1 LQERRVNAAVE
12 MNPTRARFEAFR
24 AMTPEQRRARALE
37 AQAAEDRAYR
47 AVQVREA
54 ERALSGST
62 PTRWKSGRWAPMAR
76 APLALADYPQRA
88 NGGALAVVAEPLPDH
103 RGEFR
108 FTGPDLR
115 IARIVAAD
123 GSSWIEVAEVSR

>member
-1 LQERRVNAAVE
+1 
-12 MNPTRARFEAFR
+12 
-24 AMTPEQRRARALE
+24 MTPEQRRARALE

-54 ERALSGST
+54 ERALSGAR
-62 PTRWKSGRWAPMAR
+62 PTLWDGGRWAPMAR
-76 APLALADYPQRA
+76 RPLALADYPQRA
-88 NGGALAVVAEPLPDH
+88 PSGSLALFAEPLPDW
-103 RGEFR
+103 RGEHR

-123 GSSWIEVAEVSR
+123 GSNWIEVAEVSR

>member
-1 LQERRVNAAVE
+1 VNAAVDL
-12 MNPTRARFEAFR
+12 PSPRTRLQELR

-54 ERALSGST
+54 ELALSGST

-88 NGGALAVVAEPLPDH
+88 PSGSLALYAEPLPDW
-103 RGEFR
+103 RGEHR
-108 FTGPDLR
+108 FAGYGLR
-115 IARIVAAD
+115 IARVVAAD